1 MEEEM
6 TTFIT
11 KTTTKGSYIMAEKEV
26 KEVPGPDTEP
36 NQKDEDDKDGQLV
49 TPPASAP
56 DGPTT
61 DEPAG
66 DPSINPTTPPPAPT
80 PEQP

>member
-6 TTFIT
+6 TD
-11 KTTTKGSYIMAEKEV
+11 EKKVE
-26 KEVPGPDTEP
+26 KVPEQDTEP
-36 NQKDEDDKDGQLV
+36 NQKDEDAKDGQLV

-61 DEPAG
+61 DNPGG
-66 DPSINPTTPPPAPT
+66 DPSVNPVSPPPAPL